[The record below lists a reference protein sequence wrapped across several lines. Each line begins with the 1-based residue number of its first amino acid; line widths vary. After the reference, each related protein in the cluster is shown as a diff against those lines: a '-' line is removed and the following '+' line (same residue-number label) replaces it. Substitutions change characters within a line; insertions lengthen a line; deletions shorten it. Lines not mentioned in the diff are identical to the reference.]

1 MLLPEI
7 LECASSPCQ
16 FGGRCED
23 LINGYKC
30 HCMAGFEGDN
40 CEKREYKFSMFLN
53 NDHNETWVK
62 WLKVSTVTTA
72 IAYTGI

>member
-40 CEKREYKFSMFLN
+40 CEKREYKCPIIFN
-53 NDHNETWVK
+53 NDHNEP
-62 WLKVSTVTTA
+62 KVS
-72 IAYTGI
+72 GQMFQW